1 MSASNIKSYKL
12 DLSLSGEL
20 LSGLIAQGFEITKPP
35 YTLYSGRKSGI
46 TCTLYTSGKLVV
58 QGKEI
63 GPFIEFFLEPEIL
76 KDFSFTHPTSGL
88 DLKSRIGVDE
98 AGKGDFF
105 GPLTV
110 GAVYATEKEILKM
123 AEMGVK
129 DSKAMQD
136 STVQRLAKEIKALC
150 LTHIVVIN
158 PAKYNEIYPKFRNL
172 NSLLAWGHATAIESL
187 VEESGCREAIID
199 QFANERV
206 VIDALKRKRVELNL
220 TQRTK
225 GEEDIVVAAASIL
238 ARDAFLFGL
247 EKLSRMVDS
256 PLPKGA
262 SPKVVQAGKELYERL
277 GEEGLLKVAKRHF
290 KTWEQVC
297 STRY

>member
-1 MSASNIKSYKL
+1 MTKTYTI
-12 DLSLSGEL
+12 DLSLSDTL
-20 LSGLIAQGFEITKPP
+20 LKGLVEQGFEITRPP
-35 YTLYSGRKSGI
+35 YTLFSGKKQGL

-58 QGKEI
+58 QGKEM
-63 GPFIEFFLEPEIL
+63 GPFIEFFLEPNIV
-76 KDFSFTHPTSGL
+76 KDFSYTYTAL
-88 DLKSRIGVDE
+88 DLDLSPHIGVDE

-105 GPLTV
+105 GPLTIGSV
-110 GAVYATEKEILKM
+110 FAGEKEILKLK
-123 AEMGVK
+123 EMGVK
-129 DSKAMQD
+129 DSKAMSD
-136 STVQRLAKEIKALC
+136 VTVQRLAVEIKRLC

-158 PAKYNEIYPKFRNL
+158 PAKYNEIYPKFHNL
-172 NSLLAWGHATAIESL
+172 NSLLAWGHATAIEALSK
-187 VEESGCREAIID
+187 ESGCQRVIID
-199 QFANERV
+199 KFANERV
-206 VIDALKRKRVELNL
+206 VIDALKRKKIELDL

-238 ARDAFLFGL
+238 ARDSFLFGL
-247 EKLSRMVDS
+247 DKLSKMVDS

-262 SPKVVQAGKELYERL
+262 SPKVVQAGRDLYKKL